1 MQQVKLIT
9 ATGVLTLLIWTTAN
23 QLLSE
28 SIEVQVTVKP
38 APTGDSRMMVATDP
52 PDQNTFRI
60 RLRGPRRIVDQVR
73 KGGLQGVSLPVRDLP
88 NGVYPIDVKE
98 QLSGHPDQ
106 FYGLRIEAVEPAVV
120 NVVIDHLVT
129 RMMPVHIERGA
140 LEYEVPPTV
149 EPAEVEVEISELAL
163 AELGPAKRRISLDV
177 AALLRHRPKGQ
188 ALEIPGVRLPPEVD
202 GVNVRLAPNT
212 VTVYAT
218 LRERSKTATIAA
230 VPVHVAAS
238 FEVFSRFRVETRDG
252 STLITRAITVRG
264 PPEAVDRLVAGGT
277 RATGLIFL
285 TGELAALP
293 EEYHELE
300 PTFDLPAGVELAG
313 PVAPVEFR
321 LVPIAGAGGP

>member
-9 ATGVLTLLIWTTAN
+9 VTGVLTLLIWTTAN

-28 SIEVQVTVKP
+28 SIEIQVTVEP
-38 APTGDSRMMVATDP
+38 APTGDARMMVATDP
-52 PDQNTFRI
+52 PDQHTFRV
-60 RLRGPRRIVDQVR
+60 RLVGPRRIVDQVR
-73 KGGLQGVSLPVRDLP
+73 KGGLGPVSLPVRDLP

-98 QLSGHPDQ
+98 QLSGHSDQ
-106 FYGLRIEAVEPAVV
+106 FHGLRIEAVEPAVV

-129 RMMPVHIERGA
+129 TMMPVQIERGG

-163 AELGPAKRRISLDV
+163 GELEPAKRRISLDV

-188 ALEIPGVRLPPEVD
+188 ALEIPGVRLTPEVG
-202 GVNVRLAPNT
+202 GVDVRLAPNT
-212 VTVYAT
+212 VTVFAT

-230 VPVHVAAS
+230 VPVHAAAS
-238 FEVFSRFRVETRDG
+238 FEVFSRFRIETRDG

-277 RATGLIFL
+277 RATGLIVL
-285 TGELAALP
+285 TGELAAVP
-293 EEYHELE
+293 GEYHELE
-300 PTFDLPAGVELAG
+300 PIFDLPAGVELAG

-321 LVPIAGAGGP
+321 LIPIAEAGGL